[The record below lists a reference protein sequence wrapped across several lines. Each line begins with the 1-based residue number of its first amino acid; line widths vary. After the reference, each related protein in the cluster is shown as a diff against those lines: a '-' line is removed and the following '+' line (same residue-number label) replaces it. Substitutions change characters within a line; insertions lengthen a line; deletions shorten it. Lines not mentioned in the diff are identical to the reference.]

1 MTAMQNRKTVRKYID
16 KNIEDSLLNELF
28 SLASRSSNTG
38 NMQAYSVIVTKNKD
52 IKKQL
57 SPFHFNQPQLI
68 NAPVVLTICADLN
81 RVTKWAEL
89 RKANP
94 GFNNIQALTFATI
107 DAIIFAQTFC
117 VAAEEKGL
125 GICYLGTTTYN
136 AKQIADVLNLP
147 DLVIPVTTITV
158 GYPDE
163 SVEVIV
169 QDRLPLEG
177 FIHNEVYSN
186 YSESDIDNIYGYK
199 ESLPESKK
207 FIEIN
212 KKETLAQVYT
222 DIRYK
227 KEDNEFFSKEFIE
240 AIRAKGF
247 NF

>member
-57 SPFHFNQPQLI
+57 SPFHFNQPQLN

>member
-57 SPFHFNQPQLI
+57 SPFHFNQPQLN

-186 YSESDIDNIYGYK
+186 YSESDIDNIYGHK

>member
-81 RVTKWAEL
+81 RVTKWAKL

-94 GFNNIQALTFATI
+94 GFNNVQALTFATI